1 MIARQLSERVTL
13 LSPAAEMDSATAAT
27 SALPIVETAPD
38 DAVPDDASVL
48 VGDATCA
55 PSADTASAT
64 RHRPIDRDTVLSR
77 ASSPVHPQ
85 IRILTSTLFRLV
97 SLVCTN

>member
-27 SALPIVETAPD
+27 SALPIVETA
-38 DAVPDDASVL
+38 PDDASVL